1 MSFSGFMKKSTFEAM
16 LQMEGMHA
24 KEVAGKELRQRF
36 RANAL
41 YKGALRNDDLAGND
55 DPACLWD

>member
-1 MSFSGFMKKSTFEAM
+1 
-16 LQMEGMHA
+16 MEGMHA